1 MDNQIQFYAKNELK
15 PTSDELKSV
24 VAGLTEAANHLHN
37 QRQEAAIEAVIA
49 MTHAVTYLHTQTI
62 RGELLYKEEQ
72 KEVTETVASI
82 ICQIGNLNDEMMQV
96 QKRISELEVKIEK
109 QDVDAQELQRYL
121 ADISRNL
128 DKMER
133 ERREHQRQLDDLND
147 RSAGRIILSILC
159 LGLDRAI
166 LGIKS
171 LIDQD
176 AARIKILRDEM
187 NRYSDALRNSE
198 NQLRVAKD
206 VQVTLCEERKRNE
219 NNIIA
224 LEKQV
229 DKLHL
234 EEKNVRTKLA
244 AITQVAGFYGKLK
257 AVCEGV
263 RKNIIWILDIIE
275 ELNDDHPRIV
285 DIDASGLELVPL
297 RTALAKLDGLLSTDR
312 IQDTF
317 ANRNAE
323 PCLIDGN

>member
-24 VAGLTEAANHLHN
+24 VAGLTEAANHLYN
-37 QRQEAAIEAVIA
+37 QRQEAAIEAVMA
-49 MTHAVTYLHTQTI
+49 MTDAVTYLHTQTI
-62 RGELLYKEEQ
+62 QGELLYKKEQ

-82 ICQIGNLNDEMMQV
+82 IRRIGNLNDEMMQV
-96 QKRISELEVKIEK
+96 QKRISDLEVKIKK
-109 QDVDAQELQRYL
+109 QDVDAQELQRHL
-121 ADISRNL
+121 ADLSRNL

-133 ERREHQRQLDDLND
+133 ERREHQRQLDELND

-176 AARIKILRDEM
+176 AARIHILQDEM
-187 NRYSDALRNSE
+187 NRYSDALGNGE

-206 VQVTLCEERKRNE
+206 VQMTLSEEQKRNE
-219 NNIIA
+219 NNIKD
-224 LEKQV
+224 LQKQV

-244 AITQVAGFYGKLK
+244 TITQVAGFYGKLK
-257 AVCEGV
+257 AVCAGV
-263 RKNIIWILDIIE
+263 RENIIWVQDIIE
-275 ELNDDHPRIV
+275 ELNDDQPRIV

-312 IQDTF
+312 MLEAFQQK
-317 ANRNAE
+317 
-323 PCLIDGN
+323 

>member
-15 PTSDELKSV
+15 QTSDELKSV

-37 QRQEAAIEAVIA
+37 QRQEAAIETVMA
-49 MTHAVTYLHTQTI
+49 MTDAVTYLHTQTMK
-62 RGELLYKEEQ
+62 GELIYKEEQ

-82 ICQIGNLNDEMMQV
+82 IRQIGNLNDEMVQV
-96 QKRISELEVKIEK
+96 QKRISDMEVKIRK

-121 ADISRNL
+121 DDLSRNL
-128 DKMER
+128 DTVER

-176 AARIKILRDEM
+176 AARINILRDEM
-187 NRYSDALRNSE
+187 NSYRDALRNGE
-198 NQLRVAKD
+198 NQLRVAKEL
-206 VQVTLCEERKRNE
+206 QVTLCEEQRRNE
-219 NNIIA
+219 KNIKA

-229 DKLHL
+229 DKFHL

-263 RKNIIWILDIIE
+263 RKNIIWVLDIIE
-275 ELNDDHPRIV
+275 ELNDDQPRIV

-312 IQDTF
+312 MQETF
-317 ANRNAE
+317 ANRNEMLSLA
-323 PCLIDGN
+323 

>member
-1 MDNQIQFYAKNELK
+1 MDNPIQFHAKNELK
-15 PTSDELKSV
+15 SASDELKSV

-37 QRQEAAIEAVIA
+37 QRREAAIEAVIA
-49 MTHAVTYLHTQTI
+49 MTDAVTYLHTQTI
-62 RGELLYKEEQ
+62 QGELLYKEEQ
-72 KEVTETVASI
+72 KEVAETVASI
-82 ICQIGNLNDEMMQV
+82 IRQIGNLNDEMMKV
-96 QKRISELEVKIEK
+96 QKRISDLDAKIKK
-109 QDVDAQELQRYL
+109 QDIDVQELQRDL
-121 ADISRNL
+121 ADLSRNL

-176 AARIKILRDEM
+176 AIHINILRDEM
-187 NRYSDALRNSE
+187 NRYRDALRTGE
-198 NQLRVAKD
+198 NQLIVAKE
-206 VQVTLCEERKRNE
+206 VQVTLCEEQKRNE
-219 NNIIA
+219 NNIKT

-234 EEKNVRTKLA
+234 EEKNVRAKLA

-257 AVCEGV
+257 AVCECV
-263 RKNIIWILDIIE
+263 RKNIIWVIDIIE
-275 ELNDDHPRIV
+275 ELNDEQPRIV

-297 RTALAKLDGLLSTDR
+297 RTALVKLDGLLSTDR
-312 IQDTF
+312 IQSTF
-317 ANRNAE
+317 ANKNEMLNLA
-323 PCLIDGN
+323 